1 MYNSPPLSNKPPVQ
15 ELTDIKCHCSE
26 TIRRTMRSFTLIP
39 ALLLCSW
46 ISVSVSE
53 SQTVEV
59 QSGEDVTLLCSSTS
73 TAPTHT
79 FWSKLYNKT
88 KISCISSMYGSEGKA
103 SFCDG
108 FQNGKY
114 EMSSN
119 ITTISLKIK
128 QVDVSDSGLYL
139 CGFYMSGHTRLTVTD
154 LNVQGSDEPCDH
166 VDGKCTKELDGIA
179 KLTSMILGA
188 VTVFLVMVVIG
199 LAVKYRKRETAH
211 NEEEH
216 SPQKQNPVSD
226 DLNYAALSFQSKA
239 KRKRRPPSERELEPN
254 VVYAATR

>member
-1 MYNSPPLSNKPPVQ
+1 MMNHSLS
-15 ELTDIKCHCSE
+15 CC
-26 TIRRTMRSFTLIP
+26 
-39 ALLLCSW
+39 LCCVSAW

-73 TAPTHT
+73 TAPTYT

-139 CGFYMSGHTRLTVTD
+139 CGFYISRHTRLTVTD
-154 LNVQGSDEPCDH
+154 LNVQGKIE
-166 VDGKCTKELDGIA
+166 
-179 KLTSMILGA
+179 LTSMILGA

-199 LAVKYRKRETAH
+199 LAVKTGTF
-211 NEEEH
+211 
-216 SPQKQNPVSD
+216 QKWPTSYLQNLDSG
-226 DLNYAALSFQSKA
+226 DLKDAALSLYSPTI
-239 KRKRRPPSERELEPN
+239 RNRRPASEREEETH
-254 VVYAATR
+254 VIYTASR

>member
-1 MYNSPPLSNKPPVQ
+1 
-15 ELTDIKCHCSE
+15 
-26 TIRRTMRSFTLIP
+26 MRSFTLIP

-139 CGFYMSGHTRLTVTD
+139 CGFYMKFNLMIFLV
-154 LNVQGSDEPCDH
+154 E
-166 VDGKCTKELDGIA
+166 ELDGIA

>member
-1 MYNSPPLSNKPPVQ
+1 
-15 ELTDIKCHCSE
+15 LTITKGLTS
-26 TIRRTMRSFTLIP
+26 
-39 ALLLCSW
+39 LLCVSGC
-46 ISVSVSE
+46 ISVSE

-59 QSGEDVTLLCSSTS
+59 QSGEEATLLCSNFTTS
-73 TAPTHT
+73 PSQIIWFRLTNRTQPR
-79 FWSKLYNKT
+79 
-88 KISCISSMYGSEGKA
+88 CISSIYTATDPASLS

-154 LNVQGSDEPCDH
+154 LNVQGKIEVLSFFWR
-166 VDGKCTKELDGIA
+166 L
-179 KLTSMILGA
+179 MILGA

>member
-1 MYNSPPLSNKPPVQ
+1 A
-15 ELTDIKCHCSE
+15 T
-26 TIRRTMRSFTLIP
+26 FP
-39 ALLLCSW
+39 AVTTW

-59 QSGEDVTLLCSSTS
+59 QSGEDITLLCSITS

-119 ITTISLKIK
+119 ISTISLKIK

-154 LNVQGSDEPCDH
+154 LNVQGKIEFNLMIFLVEEP
-166 VDGKCTKELDGIA
+166 DGIA

>member
-1 MYNSPPLSNKPPVQ
+1 
-15 ELTDIKCHCSE
+15 
-26 TIRRTMRSFTLIP
+26 MRSFTLIP

-59 QSGEDVTLLCSSTS
+59 QSGENVTLLCSNTS

-88 KISCISSMYGSEGKA
+88 KISCISSMYGSEGEA

-139 CGFYMSGHTRLTVTD
+139 CGFYMSRHTRLTVTD
-154 LNVQGSDEPCDH
+154 LNVQGAEEFNLMIFLVEEP
-166 VDGKCTKELDGIA
+166 DGIA

-199 LAVKYRKRETAH
+199 LTVKTGTFQTADE
-211 NEEEH
+211 N
-216 SPQKQNPVSD
+216 QNPQRNKVKWPTSYLQNLD
-226 DLNYAALSFQSKA
+226 SGDLKDAALSLYSPTI
-239 KRKRRPPSERELEPN
+239 RNRRPASEREEETH
-254 VVYAATR
+254 VIYTASR

>member
-1 MYNSPPLSNKPPVQ
+1 
-15 ELTDIKCHCSE
+15 
-26 TIRRTMRSFTLIP
+26 MRSFTLIP

-88 KISCISSMYGSEGKA
+88 KISCISSMYGSEGEA

-119 ITTISLKIK
+119 ISTISLKIK

-139 CGFYMSGHTRLTVTD
+139 CGFYMKFNLMIFLVE
-154 LNVQGSDEPCDH
+154 EP
-166 VDGKCTKELDGIA
+166 DGIA

-199 LAVKYRKRETAH
+199 LAVKTGTF
-211 NEEEH
+211 
-216 SPQKQNPVSD
+216 QKWPTSYLQNLDSG
-226 DLNYAALSFQSKA
+226 DLKDAALSLYSPTI
-239 KRKRRPPSERELEPN
+239 RNRRPASEREEETH
-254 VVYAATR
+254 VIYTASR

>member
-1 MYNSPPLSNKPPVQ
+1 MMNHSLS
-15 ELTDIKCHCSE
+15 CC
-26 TIRRTMRSFTLIP
+26 
-39 ALLLCSW
+39 LCCVSAW

-59 QSGEDVTLLCSSTS
+59 QSGEDITLLCSITS

-119 ITTISLKIK
+119 ISTISLKIK

-154 LNVQGSDEPCDH
+154 LNVQGKIE
-166 VDGKCTKELDGIA
+166 
-179 KLTSMILGA
+179 LTSMILGA
-188 VTVFLVMVVIG
+188 VTVFLVMVVIVDQ
-199 LAVKYRKRETAH
+199 AFVSVAH

>member
-59 QSGEDVTLLCSSTS
+59 QSGEDITLLCSSTS

-88 KISCISSMYGSEGKA
+88 KISCISSMYGSEGEA

-139 CGFYMSGHTRLTVTD
+139 CGFYISRHTRLTVTD
-154 LNVQGSDEPCDH
+154 LNVQGSDEPRNH
-166 VDGKCTKELDGIA
+166 VDGECTKEPDGIA

-199 LAVKYRKRETAH
+199 LAVKTAADE
-211 NEEEH
+211 N
-216 SPQKQNPVSD
+216 QNPQRNKNLDSG
-226 DLNYAALSFQSKA
+226 DLKDAALSLYSPTI
-239 KRKRRPPSERELEPN
+239 RNRRPASEREEETH
-254 VVYAATR
+254 VIYTASR